1 MLPILLSQW
10 TFPLAEINKLNKF
23 FFWYQL
29 HFSCKAVA
37 DFVFW
42 FFFCFFLS
50 STNALIRKKLWNL
63 NSFNYVIS
71 NTLND
76 FYWNKT
82 PAAIDDYYGCLF
94 VAKLSWRKIFFF
106 FWKGICVSYKIYIIC
121 KKNVLIW
128 NKSFILK
135 KKILYFLQ
143 RKL

>member
-1 MLPILLSQW
+1 M
-10 TFPLAEINKLNKF
+10 
-23 FFWYQL
+23 
-29 HFSCKAVA
+29 V

-42 FFFCFFLS
+42 FCFCFFLS

-71 NTLND
+71 NNLND

-82 PAAIDDYYGCLF
+82 PTAIDDYYGCLF

-135 KKILYFLQ
+135 ISFTEKNFFYRENYKWKCKKYISHLKICFYTENVYVTN
-143 RKL
+143 KV